1 MIAPGFVGVEAQLW
15 IWIMAMIRPGAA
27 LMAAP
32 VFGATSVPLQVRIIL
47 SAMIG
52 IAATNSATINLPDAT
67 LVSYTGFLFI
77 IGEIVCGV
85 AIGFALQI
93 GYSAAFVAGELISNA
108 MGLGF
113 ASMADPQSGQSS
125 PVIGSFLSIIAVL
138 LLLAI
143 DGHLMLIAI
152 IVRSYEALPP
162 GDAMLPPRLIMD
174 LVEFGAMLFSMGLVI
189 ALPVGAALIIV
200 QLVMAMLARSAP
212 QLNLFSVGIPVA
224 VLAGIVLL
232 AIAAPVLADG
242 VMRAME
248 TGLEQSEVMAGEGGR
263 DGRRPFRWWRKNR
276 TPYREAAQG
285 VARKG

>member
-1 MIAPGFVGVEAQLW
+1 MIAPGFASVEAQLW

-27 LMAAP
+27 LLAAP

-52 IAATNSATINLPDAT
+52 IAASNSVQITLPDTT
-67 LVSYTGFLFI
+67 LVSYAGFVFI
-77 IGEIVCGV
+77 VGEVICGI
-85 AIGFALQI
+85 AIGFALQV
-93 GYSAAFVAGELISNA
+93 GYSSAFVAGEVISNA

-138 LLLAI
+138 LLLAM

-152 IVRSYEALPP
+152 IVHSYESLPP
-162 GDAMLPPRLIMD
+162 GDAMLSPRLIFD
-174 LVEFGAMLFSMGLVI
+174 LVEFGGTLFSMGLII
-189 ALPVGAALIIV
+189 AMPVGAALIIV

-242 VMRAME
+242 IMRAME
-248 TGLEQSEVMAGEGGR
+248 LGLEQSEVMAGEG
-263 DGRRPFRWWRKNR
+263 
-276 TPYREAAQG
+276 
-285 VARKG
+285 

>member
-1 MIAPGFVGVEAQLW
+1 
-15 IWIMAMIRPGAA
+15 MAMIRPGAA
-27 LMAAP
+27 LMVAP

-52 IAATNSATINLPDAT
+52 IAAANSATIALPDST
-67 LVSYTGFLFI
+67 LISYAGFVFI
-77 IGEIVCGV
+77 VGEVICGI

-93 GYSAAFVAGELISNA
+93 GYSAAFVAGEVISNT

-113 ASMADPQSGQSS
+113 ASMADPQSGASS

-138 LLLAI
+138 LLLAM

-152 IVRSYEALPP
+152 IVQSYQALPP
-162 GDAMLPPRLIMD
+162 GDAMLSSRVIFN
-174 LVEFGAMLFSMGLVI
+174 LVEFGGTLFSMGLVI

-200 QLVMAMLARSAP
+200 QVTMAMLARSAP

-232 AIAAPVLADG
+232 AMAAPVLADG
-242 VMRAME
+242 MMRAME
-248 TGLEQSEVMAGEGGR
+248 LGLEQSEVMAGG
-263 DGRRPFRWWRKNR
+263 
-276 TPYREAAQG
+276 
-285 VARKG
+285 

>member
-1 MIAPGFVGVEAQLW
+1 MIAPGFASVEAQLW

-27 LMAAP
+27 LMVAP

-52 IAATNSATINLPDAT
+52 IAAANSATIALPDST
-67 LVSYTGFLFI
+67 LISYAGFVFI
-77 IGEIVCGV
+77 VGEVICGI

-93 GYSAAFVAGELISNA
+93 GYSAAFVAGEVISNT

-113 ASMADPQSGQSS
+113 ASMADPQSGASS

-138 LLLAI
+138 LLLAM

-152 IVRSYEALPP
+152 IVQSYQALPP
-162 GDAMLPPRLIMD
+162 GDAMLSSRVIFN
-174 LVEFGAMLFSMGLVI
+174 LVEFGGTLFSMGLVI

-200 QLVMAMLARSAP
+200 QVTMAMLARSAP

-232 AIAAPVLADG
+232 AMAAPVLADG
-242 VMRAME
+242 MMRAME
-248 TGLEQSEVMAGEGGR
+248 LGLEQSEVMAGG
-263 DGRRPFRWWRKNR
+263 
-276 TPYREAAQG
+276 
-285 VARKG
+285 

>member
-1 MIAPGFVGVEAQLW
+1 MIAPGFAGVEAQLW

-32 VFGATSVPLQVRIIL
+32 VFGSTTVPLQVRIIL

-52 IAATNSATINLPDAT
+52 IAATNSVAIDLPDST
-67 LVSYTGFLFI
+67 LVSYTGLLFI
-77 IGEIVCGV
+77 IAEIVCGV

-138 LLLAI
+138 LLLAM

-152 IVRSYEALPP
+152 IVHSYEALPP
-162 GDAMLPPRLIMD
+162 GNAWLSPRLIMN
-174 LVEFGAMLFSMGLVI
+174 LVEFGASLFSMGVVI
-189 ALPVGAALIIV
+189 ALPVAAALIIV
-200 QLVMAMLARSAP
+200 QIVMAMLARSAP

-242 VMRAME
+242 IMRAME
-248 TGLEQSEVMAGEGGR
+248 TGLEQSEVMAGEG
-263 DGRRPFRWWRKNR
+263 
-276 TPYREAAQG
+276 
-285 VARKG
+285 

>member
-1 MIAPGFVGVEAQLW
+1 MIAPGFASVEAQLW

-32 VFGATSVPLQVRIIL
+32 VFGATAVPLQVRIIL

-52 IAATNSATINLPDAT
+52 IAATNSVQIDLPDST
-67 LVSYTGFLFI
+67 LVSYAGLLFI
-77 IGEIVCGV
+77 IGEVVCGV

-138 LLLAI
+138 LLLAM

-152 IVRSYEALPP
+152 IVHSYEALPP
-162 GDAMLPPRLIMD
+162 GNAWLSPRLIMD
-174 LVEFGAMLFSMGLVI
+174 LVEFGSSLFSMGLVI

-224 VLAGIVLL
+224 VLAGIILL
-232 AIAAPVLADG
+232 AMAAPVLADG

-248 TGLEQSEVMAGEGGR
+248 AGIEQSEIMAGEG
-263 DGRRPFRWWRKNR
+263 
-276 TPYREAAQG
+276 
-285 VARKG
+285 

>member
-1 MIAPGFVGVEAQLW
+1 MIAPGFASVEAQLW

-32 VFGATSVPLQVRIIL
+32 VFGATAVPLQVRIIL

-52 IAATNSATINLPDAT
+52 IAATNSVQIDLPDRT
-67 LVSYTGFLFI
+67 LVSYAGLLFI
-77 IGEIVCGV
+77 IGEVVCGV

-138 LLLAI
+138 LLLAM

-152 IVRSYEALPP
+152 IVHSYEALPP
-162 GDAMLPPRLIMD
+162 GNAWLTPLLIMN
-174 LVEFGAMLFSMGLVI
+174 LVEFGGSLFSMGLVI

-224 VLAGIVLL
+224 VLAGIILL

-248 TGLEQSEVMAGEGGR
+248 AGIEQSEIMAGEG
-263 DGRRPFRWWRKNR
+263 
-276 TPYREAAQG
+276 
-285 VARKG
+285 

>member
-1 MIAPGFVGVEAQLW
+1 MIAPGFAGVEAQLW

-32 VFGATSVPLQVRIIL
+32 VFGSTTVPLQVRIIL

-52 IAATNSATINLPDAT
+52 IAATNSVPIDLPDST
-67 LVSYTGFLFI
+67 LVSYTGLLFI
-77 IGEIVCGV
+77 IAEIVCGV

-138 LLLAI
+138 LLLAM

-152 IVRSYEALPP
+152 IVHSYEALPP
-162 GDAMLPPRLIMD
+162 GNAWLSPRLIMH
-174 LVEFGAMLFSMGLVI
+174 LVEFGASLFSMGVVI
-189 ALPVGAALIIV
+189 ALPVAAALIIV
-200 QLVMAMLARSAP
+200 QIVMAMLARSAP

-242 VMRAME
+242 IMRAME
-248 TGLEQSEVMAGEGGR
+248 VGLEQSEVMAGEG
-263 DGRRPFRWWRKNR
+263 
-276 TPYREAAQG
+276 
-285 VARKG
+285 

>member
-1 MIAPGFVGVEAQLW
+1 VIAPGFASVEAQLW

-27 LMAAP
+27 LMVAP
-32 VFGATSVPLQVRIIL
+32 VFGATAVPLQVRIIL

-52 IAATNSATINLPDAT
+52 IAAANSVDINLPEST
-67 LVSYTGFLFI
+67 LISYTGFIFI
-77 IGEIVCGV
+77 LGEVICGA
-85 AIGFALQI
+85 AIGFALQV
-93 GYSAAFVAGELISNA
+93 GYSAAFVAGEAISNT

-113 ASMADPQSGQSS
+113 ASMSDPQSGASS

-138 LLLAI
+138 LLLAM

-152 IVRSYEALPP
+152 IVHSYETLPP
-162 GDAMLPPRLIMD
+162 GDAFLSPRVIFD
-174 LVEFGAMLFSMGLVI
+174 LVEFGGTLFSMGLLI

-242 VMRAME
+242 MMRAIEM
-248 TGLEQSEVMAGEGGR
+248 GLEQSEVMAGEG
-263 DGRRPFRWWRKNR
+263 
-276 TPYREAAQG
+276 
-285 VARKG
+285 